1 VADYTTDALI
11 ASIKR
16 RASMPNSQSLFG
28 DDVIVKIATDEL
40 WDTVVPFLMSN
51 REEYLVKVKY
61 VELVAGED
69 TIDIP
74 SGAVGMKL
82 RDISVVTNA
91 NTISESF
98 WGLPRIEPDQISTG
112 YTAYRSGFYVQAN
125 QIILWPNPNVAQ
137 TLRMTYFRRP
147 NELVETTDCGQV
159 TSIDTG
165 LNTLTLG
172 NVPVSWTAG
181 TRIDVISNVPGFDT
195 VFEDLTLV
203 TASSPTVELADVTG
217 ISVGDWICITGESCI
232 PQVPL
237 ECHQLL
243 AQASVVKCLE
253 SLKDT
258 EGMQLAQAKL
268 SEMFKA
274 FENMTTPRVDGR
286 PKVINRQNGVFLSSR
301 RGWWW

>member
-1 VADYTTDALI
+1 
-11 ASIKR
+11 
-16 RASMPNSQSLFG
+16 MPNSQSLFS
-28 DDVIVKIATDEL
+28 DDVLVKIATDEL
-40 WDTVVPFLMSN
+40 WDTVVPFLMAS
-51 REEYLVKVKY
+51 REEYLVKVKN
-61 VELVAGED
+61 VELAMGED

-74 SGAVGMKL
+74 PNSVGMKL
-82 RDISVVTNA
+82 RDIAVVTNA
-91 NTISESF
+91 GTISESF

-112 YTAYRSGFYVQAN
+112 YVAYTSGFYVQAN

-137 TLRMTYFRRP
+137 TVRMTYFRRP
-147 NELVETTDCGQV
+147 NELAETSDCGQV

-172 NVPVSWTAG
+172 NVPPGWTAG

-195 VFEDLTLV
+195 VFEDLALV

-217 ISVGDWICITGESCI
+217 ISVGDWICPTGESCI

-243 AQASVVKCLE
+243 SQACVVKCLE
-253 SLKDT
+253 SLKDID
-258 EGMQLAQAKL
+258 GMQIAQAKL
-268 SEMFKA
+268 NEMFKN
-274 FENMTTPRVDGR
+274 FQVMTTPRVDGR
-286 PKVINRQNGVFLSSR
+286 PKVINKTDGVFRSQR